1 MIELRDN
8 SLVFSFPEVH
18 PSAKVSIEFQRTLR
32 IPDDNKDYPLP
43 PGLGRFPLQHV
54 DDFAARVPPSW
65 IEHGGVM
72 LPMYQ
77 SEAMWLNFSSDY
89 DVERGVSYPFAIKIA
104 TGKINAVSGQT
115 WNKGLHRR
123 PRQDY
128 VVTPDQPW
136 IDGYC
141 VGKGIIRQ
149 FVAMP
154 LGAGYTA
161 EEQITGKAEHGG
173 LQIVAIPMK
182 RDVFEKRFPKRPPVR
197 FSAKSMVMESN
208 ICCCM
213 SAEPEMGLAPG
224 GRMKQDICEDRY
236 SLSDWDLSH
245 TSRSFIHISNSMV
258 WRQITGVNPPT
269 TPPTAEE
276 YTRAGLPWF
285 LWYDDKN
292 AAIHGSETLAGMK
305 SVATLGKKKKDR
317 PLPENQSVTPERV
330 IALRRNLTKDQ
341 VREFKDKDR

>member
-1 MIELRDN
+1 MIELRDD

-18 PSAKVSIEFQRTLR
+18 PSATVSIEFQRTLR
-32 IPDDNKDYPLP
+32 IPDDDKDYPLP
-43 PGLGRFPLQHV
+43 PGLGRFPLCHV
-54 DDFAARVPPSW
+54 DDYAARVPPSW
-65 IEHGGVM
+65 IKHGGVM

-77 SEAMWLNFSSDY
+77 SEAIWLNFTAGY
-89 DVERGVSYPFAIKIA
+89 DDEREASYPFAVKIA
-104 TGKINAVSGQT
+104 TGKINAVSGDT
-115 WNKGLHRR
+115 WSKGLHRR
-123 PRQDY
+123 PAQDY
-128 VVTPDQPW
+128 VVVPDQPW
-136 IDGYC
+136 LDGYC
-141 VGKGIIRQ
+141 VEKGTIRQ

-173 LQIVAIPMK
+173 LQIVACPMK
-182 RDVFEKRFPKRPPVR
+182 RDVFEKRFPKRRRPR
-197 FSAKSMVMESN
+197 YSAA
-208 ICCCM
+208 CCM
-213 SAEPEMGLAPG
+213 SVCEARFMSSEPEEMGLAPG
-224 GRMKQDICEDRY
+224 GRMKQEIVEDKY
-236 SLSDWDLSH
+236 DLSDWDLRQ
-245 TSRSFIHISNSMV
+245 TSRTFIHISNSLV

-285 LWYDDKN
+285 LWYDDSSTTVQ
-292 AAIHGSETLAGMK
+292 GSKKLSRMK

-341 VREFKDKDR
+341 VREFKD